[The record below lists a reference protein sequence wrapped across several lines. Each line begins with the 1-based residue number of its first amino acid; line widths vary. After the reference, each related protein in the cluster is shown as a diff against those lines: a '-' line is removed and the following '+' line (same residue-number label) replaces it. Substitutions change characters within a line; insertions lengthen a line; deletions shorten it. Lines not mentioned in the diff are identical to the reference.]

1 MTALV
6 VGRPEYYT
14 PRAKLV
20 RIKYENSTRYEY
32 MINPTWATAYWRAVP
47 SSRWFTYVSEG
58 DFWCLKLSPAKKRG
72 GHAYGRRNL
81 QLSNTAEEGELC
93 LYAGHSHW

>member
-1 MTALV
+1 MKASDIKIGMRVVVGTNGLTALV

-32 MINPTWATAYWRAVP
+32 MINHQLEPLPTEEQYPAHGGAFVKP
-47 SSRWFTYVSEG
+47 KG
-58 DFWCLKLSPAKKRG
+58 DF
-72 GHAYGRRNL
+72 
-81 QLSNTAEEGELC
+81 
-93 LYAGHSHW
+93 